1 MSVIISGDTG
11 LAGAATGAL
20 NGTLGATT
28 PSTVVATDLTTTG
41 NTILGNASTDTLNVG
56 NGGLVK
62 DASGNVGIGV
72 TPSAW
77 DSIFKAIDTST
88 TASIFSA
95 STNNNLGMN
104 VYYNAGYKYKTT
116 NSAAFFRVNAG
127 AFEWNIAP
135 SGTAGNPITFTQAMT
150 LDASGNLLVGTTG
163 ALATASLA
171 KFNVQAT
178 TGVSA
183 IYATNSA
190 SFTSSVVQIGCGTNS
205 GTGWNILEGYSANGG
220 ADQFAVKRFQII
232 GNGNVQNTNNS
243 YGAISDI
250 KLKEN
255 IVDTSPKLDKLLQV
269 KIRNYNLKT
278 DPDHKQIGVIA
289 QELETVFPSLIEET
303 EDKETVTKTREVDG
317 VEEEY
322 TEQVLTGEVTKSV
335 KYSVFVPI
343 LIKAIQEQQVMID
356 ELKAKVAALEA
367 A

>member
-1 MSVIISGDTG
+1 MAITLDGTTG
-11 LAGAATGAL
+11 I
-20 NGTLGATT
+20 TT
-28 PSTVVATDLTTTG
+28 PGLTNTGTETIVNLTTTG
-41 NTILGNASTDTLNVG
+41 NTILGNATTDTLNV
-56 NGGLVK
+56 
-62 DASGNVGIGV
+62 ASGTIVTDGLGKVGVGL
-72 TPSAW
+72 TPASKLDVLNTFRVSYESGSIYYASITNISGGTVINANGDSAGMT
-77 DSIFKAIDTST
+77 FGT
-88 TASIFSA
+88 TAVGG
-95 STNNNLGMN
+95 STP
-104 VYYNAGYKYKTT
+104 TT
-116 NSAAFFRVNAG
+116 N
-127 AFEWNIAP
+127 
-135 SGTAGNPITFTQAMT
+135 MT
-150 LDASGNLLVGTTG
+150 LDSSGNLLVGTTA
-163 ALATASLA
+163 ALAAASLG

-183 IYATNSA
+183 IYASNSA
-190 SFTSSVVQIGCGTNS
+190 SFASAVVQIGCGTNS

-322 TEQVLTGEVTKSV
+322 TEQVPTGETTKAV

-343 LIKAIQEQQVMID
+343 LIKAIQEQQALITSLTARLEV
-356 ELKAKVAALEA
+356 LEA
-367 A
+367 K

>member
-1 MSVIISGDTG
+1 MSVTISGDTG

-20 NGTLGATT
+20 NGSLGATT

-56 NGGLVK
+56 NGDLIK

-72 TPSAW
+72 TPKTWSQGKVIELGTSGVGLW
-77 DSIFKAIDTST
+77 QIDSGSFATIQNTYYNTGWKY
-88 TASIFSA
+88 A
-95 STNNNLGMN
+95 STAPAT
-104 VYYNAGYKYKTT
+104 YYVQTSGQHQWFN
-116 NSAAFFRVNAG
+116 
-127 AFEWNIAP
+127 AP
-135 SGTAGNPITFTQAMT
+135 SGTINTPATFTQAMT
-150 LDASGNLLVGTTG
+150 LDASGNLGIGIAPQAGYRT
-163 ALATASLA
+163 AISSATAAINAIFAENTHTSFA
-171 KFNVQAT
+171 GDVVDINASRNAT
-178 TGVSA
+178 AGEYNFLVCSISGVGVKLKVL
-183 IYATNSA
+183 NS
-190 SFTSSVVQIGCGTNS
+190 
-205 GTGWNILEGYSANGG
+205 
-220 ADQFAVKRFQII
+220 
-232 GNGNVQNTNNS
+232 GNVQNANNS

-322 TEQVLTGEVTKSV
+322 TEQVPTGETTKAV

-343 LIKAIQEQQVMID
+343 LVKAIQEQQALITSLTARL
-356 ELKAKVAALEA
+356 ELLEA
-367 A
+367 K